1 MKIEN
6 RIFKLG
12 ILAGVTQGLYIL
24 LVGLFIMSANNLF
37 DSDGTPIL
45 SFAVMITL
53 FVFSAGLS
61 GLIVFGYPVYLVT
74 QKKFREAVIM
84 SAVTLTT
91 LLILFCVFFVCLYVF
106 KQA

>member
-74 QKKFREAVIM
+74 KKQFREAVLM
-84 SAVTLTT
+84 SVITLAT
-91 LLILFCVFFVCLYVF
+91 ILVIFCLFFVSLYVF
-106 KQA
+106 GQA